1 MINCVMIKHLIR
13 LVWFAFPVLLHGQM
27 ANTELIKSQIIPP
40 VLHPIVLSGSFGE
53 IRPSHF
59 HMGIDIKSSRRYKE
73 DPVVTVA
80 DGYISRIKIS
90 PGGYGR
96 SVYVDHPNLGITTLY
111 AHLDIFDPAIESW
124 INLVQREKMSYAV
137 DTTLTESIFPL
148 KQGDRLGIL
157 GNTGHSFGP
166 HLHFEMRESRTETP
180 INPFLVG
187 LKSSDV
193 RPPKILSIA
202 VHGLD
207 SAYYKI
213 HEQRLALKALTT
225 MAQAEPVVIHVPA
238 NQAGVALHGFDQMDG
253 AENKN
258 GIYAIR
264 MFVDDTLKYY
274 YTMDRLDF
282 NESRQVSG
290 FVDYEIHSGKGEPFI
305 LCYTYPGNNLQILR
319 HQGDGCIALSQEKTR
334 TIRLEAMDYDNNVS
348 EVIFYVKQDS
358 FILKNQNISAP
369 LILRPDDSL
378 DIVYKN
384 ARFEF
389 AKGSV
394 FRNLS
399 LDVKDRKAGNGMS
412 IYSLNKDKEPLKNEF
427 KVYIKPDISIES
439 WKDKAVICLLNQKNG
454 KINLGGTWNGDTL
467 STVSRELGSFYI
479 MPDTITPTIIPVD
492 FTTKPT
498 RKRNFAFKVRDD
510 LPCRLP
516 ARDMEW
522 DVWIDNEWVICPM
535 KSMHH
540 RLEIPLTGLKPGR
553 HILKIEARDHSGNT
567 AIFEKSFNLL
577 KP

>member
-1 MINCVMIKHLIR
+1 MMIRHVIFLI
-13 LVWFAFPVLLHGQM
+13 LFVLPAALKCQM
-27 ANTELIKSQIIPP
+27 ASTELIKSQIIPP

-59 HMGIDIKSSRRYKE
+59 HMGIDIKSSRKYME
-73 DPVVTVA
+73 DPVVSVA

-96 SVYVDHPNLGITTLY
+96 SIYIDHPNLGITTLY
-111 AHLDIFDPAIESW
+111 AHLDIFDASIESW
-124 INLVQREKMSYAV
+124 INQVQRERMSYMI
-137 DTTLTESIFPL
+137 DTLLTESVFPL
-148 KQGDRLGIL
+148 KQGDKIGVL

-166 HLHFEMRESRTETP
+166 HLHFEIRESKTETP

-207 SAYYKI
+207 SAYFKI
-213 HEQRLALKALTT
+213 HEQRLALKSLTSISQT
-225 MAQAEPVVIHVPA
+225 EPVIFHVPA

-264 MFVDDTLKYY
+264 MYVDDTLKYY

-290 FVDYEIHSGKGEPFI
+290 FVDYEVHSAKGESFI

-319 HQGDGCIALSQEKTR
+319 HEGDGCIKLNQDRTR
-334 TIRLEAMDYDNNVS
+334 TVRLEALDYDNNVS

-358 FILKNQNISAP
+358 FILKKQNTLAP
-369 LILRPDDSL
+369 LVLGPGDSL
-378 DIVYKN
+378 DIAYKN

-389 AKGSV
+389 VKGSV
-394 FRNLS
+394 YRNLS
-399 LDVKDRKAGNGMS
+399 LDLKDRKAGNGMS

-427 KVYIKPDISIES
+427 NIYIKPDIPIES

-454 KINLGGTWNGDTL
+454 KINLGGSWEGEFL

-479 MPDTITPTIIPVD
+479 MPDTIPPTIIPVD
-492 FTTKPT
+492 FTAKPT
-498 RKRNFAFKVRDD
+498 RKKNFVFKVRDD
-510 LPCRLP
+510 LPSRHP
-516 ARDMEW
+516 ASDMEW
-522 DVWIDNEWVICPM
+522 DVWIDDEWVICPM

-540 RLEIPLTGLKPGR
+540 RLEIPLSGLKPGR
-553 HILKIEARDHSGNT
+553 HTLKIEARDHSGNV
-567 AIFEKSFNLL
+567 ALLEKTFNLL